1 MTKKFDFISKVQHYF
16 TESCSAVLSTIFS
29 SGRDGMPQIST
40 IKPNNTCADDFGGT
54 SAVNP
59 FAAGVIGTFF
69 RMLSYSKSKNFLNLN
84 EDRRKEFES
93 NDNLYTNLY

>member
-1 MTKKFDFISKVQHYF
+1 MYTIMFSAVDASQTRSRYSGESSGLFLEFNIIF
-16 TESCSAVLSTIFS
+16 TESCSSVLSTIFS

-69 RMLSYSKSKNFLNLN
+69 RMCSM
-84 EDRRKEFES
+84 
-93 NDNLYTNLY
+93 